1 MKKSHIIFLAAISA
15 LLLVSCT
22 SFPTGEITESTDQQA
37 PDFETTTTNG
47 HTFKLSDSIAEGK
60 PTVLYF
66 MASWCPKCA
75 QNWKGINE
83 AYPQYKDKINF
94 LAISIDP
101 TDDAAT
107 LKQLAADKRFVFD
120 TVPGNPEIAR
130 LFDVKKQTAKFAIDT
145 QGNIIKRHDGVYS
158 PEEWDALFASLA

>member
-1 MKKSHIIFLAAISA
+1 MKKRYLIIAIVSA
-15 LLLVSCT
+15 LLLASCT
-22 SFPTGEITESTDQQA
+22 STPTGKLTEQNTQKA

-47 HTFKLSDSIAEGK
+47 HTFTLSDSIAEGK

-75 QNWKGINE
+75 QNWKGINT
-83 AYPQYKDKINF
+83 AYPKYEDNINF

-107 LKQLAADKRFVFD
+107 LKQLAEDKGFVFD

-130 LFDVKKQTAKFAIDT
+130 LFNVKKQTAKFAIDSDGT
-145 QGNIIKRHDGVYS
+145 IIKRHDGVYS
-158 PEEWDALFASLA
+158 AEEWDKLFASLA